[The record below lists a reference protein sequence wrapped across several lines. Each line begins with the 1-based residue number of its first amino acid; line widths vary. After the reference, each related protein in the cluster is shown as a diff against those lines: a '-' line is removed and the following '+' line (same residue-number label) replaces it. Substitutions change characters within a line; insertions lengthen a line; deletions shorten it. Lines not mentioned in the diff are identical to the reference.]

1 MYRTLPKQDQKKYT
15 DHVKHTLI
23 YADISIFSLEINN
36 FCCIRIYRQK
46 LRFNTFF
53 LIIFTVLESL
63 KFISINNFD
72 DVRKSFC
79 TRLS

>member
-53 LIIFTVLESL
+53 LESL